1 MKTKILSLPDLKK
14 AGQKKEIESVPVCKP
29 TDYLLSWGR
38 DKTFAIRTYGCQA
51 NVRDSE
57 IIRNYLLSLGMKEK
71 EDFSGADFVLFN
83 TCAIRENAENHLYGE
98 LGLCKKAYD
107 NKRDM
112 IIAVCGCVVQEE
124 EATRYILEHFKHVSL
139 IFGTSRIN
147 SFYYLLQD
155 CLKEKMRIVDVS
167 STSFSLLKEP
177 IGSVASRFSKHKAF
191 VNIMYGCDKFC
202 TYCIVPY
209 TRGRE
214 RSRDKEDIIK
224 EVEELIKLGY
234 KEVTLLGQNVDA
246 YGKDKGEKY
255 AFASLLE
262 EVAKT
267 GIKRIRFTTPY
278 PSDFNP
284 EVFQVMAKY
293 NNIMPSIHLPIQS
306 GSDEI
311 LKKMNRRYTSKEYL
325 DIVKL
330 LREKLPNVALTT
342 DIIVGFPNE
351 TEEDF
356 LKTLD
361 IVNEVK
367 YDSAYTFI
375 YSKRPGTP
383 ASKLYDNVSDSVKHE
398 RFDRL
403 KKIIDFY
410 AEENAKKYVGKTTE
424 VLFDTVSKRDKTMI
438 SGYNPQGKLVHV
450 KGDESILGQI
460 RKVEIHTSH
469 TYSLIGEIKDE

>member
-1 MKTKILSLPDLKK
+1 
-14 AGQKKEIESVPVCKP
+14 
-29 TDYLLSWGR
+29 
-38 DKTFAIRTYGCQA
+38 
-51 NVRDSE
+51 
-57 IIRNYLLSLGMKEK
+57 
-71 EDFSGADFVLFN
+71 
-83 TCAIRENAENHLYGE
+83 
-98 LGLCKKAYD
+98 
-107 NKRDM
+107 
-112 IIAVCGCVVQEE
+112 
-124 EATRYILEHFKHVSL
+124 
-139 IFGTSRIN
+139 
-147 SFYYLLQD
+147 
-155 CLKEKMRIVDVS
+155 
-167 STSFSLLKEP
+167 
-177 IGSVASRFSKHKAF
+177 
-191 VNIMYGCDKFC
+191 MYGCDKFC

-330 LREKLPNVALTT
+330 LREKLPDVALTT

-383 ASKLYDNVSDSVKHE
+383 ASKLYDSVSDSVKHE